1 MADRHNRDLDRQPAP
16 LPKPLPVPT
25 VDAHAHIEIV
35 TNAALDSAEVLQV
48 LDDAKSVGVDRIVQ
62 VGYSAEQSKWCV
74 AAAEHFDDR
83 VLAAV
88 ALHPNEAPVVP
99 DLDADLKII
108 EELASHPRVR
118 AIGETGLDYFRTP
131 PELRKRQQDSF
142 KWHIELAKKTKKA
155 LVIHDRDSHDD
166 VLSILLEVG
175 APEKTVFHCFS
186 GDVEMAKTCIER
198 GYILS
203 FAGTMTFKNAP
214 ALREAVKLVP
224 HDQLLVETDSPFLC
238 PMPNRGALNTPAQIP
253 NTLRVIADVRGISA
267 DYLAAAIS
275 ELMADPARLEKYGKA
290 GRLRAQ
296 THFGWDAVA
305 AQTISLYRSVIS

>member
-1 MADRHNRDLDRQPAP
+1 MADRHNRDIDREQAP
-16 LPKPLPVPT
+16 LPEALPVPT

-35 TNAALDSAEVLQV
+35 TNEAPDSDAVRKV
-48 LDDAKSVGVDRIVQ
+48 LDDAKSVNVDRIVQ
-62 VGYSAEQSKWCV
+62 VGYSAEQSQWCV
-74 AAAEHFDDR
+74 DMANAFPGR

-88 ALHPNEAPVVP
+88 ALHPNEAPVV
-99 DLDADLKII
+99 ADLEADWAII
-108 EELASHPRVR
+108 EKLAQEPRVR

-142 KWHIELAKKTKKA
+142 KWHIDLAKRTNKA

-166 VLSILLEVG
+166 VLSVLLEVG

-186 GDVEMAKTCIER
+186 GDVEMAKICIER

-224 HDQLLVETDSPFLC
+224 HEQLLVETDSPFLA
-238 PMPNRGALNTPAQIP
+238 PAPHRGALNTPAQIA
-253 NTLRVIADVRGISA
+253 NIVRAMAAERNEDVA
-267 DYLAAAIS
+267 ELATALSNNAERI
-275 ELMADPARLEKYGKA
+275 
-290 GRLRAQ
+290 
-296 THFGWDAVA
+296 FGSFA
-305 AQTISLYRSVIS
+305 